1 MSNKKSSFNPKH
13 DPYAQREAQKYV
25 NPIPSRELIIE
36 LLTDHGKPLTQ
47 KAIQKAFTLFDEEQ
61 VEALRRRLRAMERD
75 GQVLKNRKQCFCLVN
90 SKDLIVGRVIGH
102 PEGFGFLRPDD
113 ATEDLYFSPREMK
126 ALMHNDRVVAQII
139 TIDRRGRREGSVVE
153 ILERLTA
160 RVVGRIILDKGVAFV
175 IPNNKKINQDIII
188 PQVEINGA
196 LHEQIVVAELIEQPT
211 KRNKPIGKVV
221 EIMGDHMA
229 PGMEIEVAL
238 RSYELPFIWPDLVLD
253 EISDLKAEVP
263 EAAKTNRIDL
273 RHTPLITI
281 DGEDARDFDDA
292 VYCERVGS
300 AWKLIVAIADVSF
313 YVTPDSALDTEARNR
328 GTSVYFPEQVIPMLP
343 EALSNG
349 LCSINPEVDRLC
361 LVCEMMVSDQ
371 GVVTETNFYE
381 AVMRSHA
388 RMTYTEVAGII
399 KDNTPELLE
408 KYHDR
413 LDNLADLHQLF
424 TVLSQIREQRGA
436 MDFDTRETQIIFAEN
451 RKIEQIIPTTR
462 NDAHRMIEEFMIA
475 ANISAARFLQKH
487 KMPKL
492 LRVHEGPSAEKVL
505 DLRVFLN
512 ELGLSLDGGL
522 KPEPKDYMAL
532 MDQVKGRADSHLIQ
546 TVILRSLSQAVYSAE
561 DKGHFGLA
569 LEAYGHFTSP
579 IRRYPDLLIH
589 RAIKHVC
596 LGLPPEAFRYSFQDM
611 VNFGEHCSA
620 TERRADEATR
630 EVVSWLKCEYMMDKI
645 GQEFSGII
653 SSVTA
658 FGLFIELEDLYIEGL
673 VHISTLG
680 KDFYHF
686 DAVSHQLT
694 GEQTGKKY
702 RLGDAINVV
711 LARVDLDEKKID
723 FDLPQKS
730 YKTKKLKADKKVKK
744 IKKNKKIKKRPQ
756 H

>member
-1 MSNKKSSFNPKH
+1 MSNKKSSFNPNH
-13 DPYAQREAQKYV
+13 DPYAQREAQKYL

-36 LLTDHGKPLTQ
+36 LLRDNGKPLTQ
-47 KAIQKAFTLFDEEQ
+47 KAIQKAFSLFNEEQ
-61 VEALRRRLRAMERD
+61 IEALRRRLRAMERD
-75 GQVLKNRKQCFCLVN
+75 GQVLKNRRQCFCLVN

-113 ATEDLYFSPREMK
+113 ASEDLYFSPREMK
-126 ALMHNDRVVAQII
+126 ALMHNDRVMAQVIN
-139 TIDRRGRREGSVVE
+139 IDRRGRREGSVVE
-153 ILERLTA
+153 VLERMTFQI
-160 RVVGRIILDKGVAFV
+160 VGRLILDKGVAFV
-175 IPNNKKINQDIII
+175 IPNNQKINQDIII
-188 PQVEINGA
+188 PQSEINGA
-196 LHEQIVVAELIEQPT
+196 MHEQIVVTELIEQPT
-211 KRNKPIGKVV
+211 KRNKPIAKVV

-238 RSYELPFIWPDLVLD
+238 RSYELPFIWPDLVLE
-253 EISDLKAEVP
+253 EINDLTAEVP
-263 EAAKTNRIDL
+263 KTAKTNRVDL
-273 RHTPLITI
+273 RETPLITI

-292 VYCERVGS
+292 VYCERSGS
-300 AWKLIVAIADVSF
+300 GWRLIVAIADVSY
-313 YVTPDSALDTEARNR
+313 YVTPNSPLDNEAKNR

-343 EALSNG
+343 EILSNG

-361 LVCEMMVSDQ
+361 LVCDMKVSDQ
-371 GVVTETNFYE
+371 GEVTETNFYE
-381 AVMRSHA
+381 AVMCSHA
-388 RMTYTEVAGII
+388 RMTYTDVAAII
-399 KDNTPELLE
+399 VDKPTKLLE

-413 LDNLADLHQLF
+413 LENIADLYQLF
-424 TVLSQIREQRGA
+424 SVLNEKRKHRGA

-451 RKIEQIIPTTR
+451 RKIEQILPKKR

-492 LRVHEGPSAEKVL
+492 LRVHEGPSMEKVL

-512 ELGLSLDGGL
+512 ELGLSLEGGVN
-522 KPEPKDYMAL
+522 PEPKNYMAL
-532 MDQVKGRADSHLIQ
+532 MTQVKGRSDAHLIQ

-596 LGLPPEAFRYSFQDM
+596 QGLSPKTFLYSFQDM
-611 VNFGEHCSA
+611 VNLGEHCSA

-630 EVVSWLKCEYMMDKI
+630 EVVNWLKCEYMMDKI
-645 GQEFSGII
+645 GQEFSAII

-658 FGLFIELEDLYIEGL
+658 FGLFVELEDLYIEGL

-680 KDFYHF
+680 RDFYHF
-686 DAVSHQLT
+686 DPVSHQLT

-702 RLGDAINVV
+702 RLGDSIKVM

-723 FDLPQKS
+723 FELTQKRVKSKKSKS
-730 YKTKKLKADKKVKK
+730 YKKSRAVKT
-744 IKKNKKIKKRPQ
+744 IKKRR
-756 H
+756 

>member
-13 DPYAQREAQKYV
+13 DPYAQREAQKYD

-47 KAIQKAFTLFDEEQ
+47 KAIQKAFTLFEEEQ
-61 VEALRRRLRAMERD
+61 IEALRRRLRAMERD

-126 ALMHNDRVVAQII
+126 GLMHNDRVVAQII

-238 RSYELPFIWPDLVLD
+238 RSYELPFIWPDLLLD
-253 EISDLKAEVP
+253 EIDDLKVEVP

-273 RHTPLITI
+273 RKTPLITI

-292 VYCERVGS
+292 VFCERSGS

-313 YVTPDSALDTEARNR
+313 YVTPDSALDQEARNR

-343 EALSNG
+343 EVLSNG

-399 KDNTPELLE
+399 KDKTPELLE

-413 LDNLADLHQLF
+413 LDNLADLYQLF
-424 TVLSQIREQRGA
+424 TVLSNIREQRGA
-436 MDFDTRETQIIFAEN
+436 MDFDTRETQIIFAED

-492 LRVHEGPSAEKVL
+492 LRVHEGPSADKVL

-532 MDQVKGRADSHLIQ
+532 MEQVKGRADSHLIQ

-596 LGLPPEAFRYSFQDM
+596 QGLLPESFIYSFQDM
-611 VNFGEHCSA
+611 VNLGEHCSA

-630 EVVSWLKCEYMMDKI
+630 EVDSWLKCEYMMDKI

-658 FGLFIELEDLYIEGL
+658 FGLFVELEDLYIEGL

-686 DAVSHQLT
+686 DPVSHQLT

-702 RLGDAINVV
+702 RLGDAIKVMLV
-711 LARVDLDEKKID
+711 RVDLDDKKID
-723 FDLPQKS
+723 FDLAQKS
-730 YKTKKLKADKKVKK
+730 YKAKKMKSGKKLK
-744 IKKNKKIKKRPQ
+744 NLKKIKKRHQ
-756 H
+756 Y

>member
-253 EISDLKAEVP
+253 EINDLKSEVP

-273 RHTPLITI
+273 RNTPLITI

-744 IKKNKKIKKRPQ
+744 NKKIKKRRQ

>member
-47 KAIQKAFTLFDEEQ
+47 KAIQKAFTLFEEEQ

-102 PEGFGFLRPDD
+102 SEGFGFLRPDD

-139 TIDRRGRREGSVVE
+139 TIDRRGRREGSVVD

-253 EISDLKAEVP
+253 EINDLKSEVP

-273 RHTPLITI
+273 RNTPLITI

-645 GQEFSGII
+645 GQGFSGII

-730 YKTKKLKADKKVKK
+730 SKTKKLRADKKVRK

>member
-47 KAIQKAFTLFDEEQ
+47 KAIQKAFTLFEEEQ

-253 EISDLKAEVP
+253 EINDLKSEVP

-273 RHTPLITI
+273 RNTPLITI

-292 VYCERVGS
+292 VYCERAGS

-424 TVLSQIREQRGA
+424 TVLSKIREQRGA
-436 MDFDTRETQIIFAEN
+436 MDFDSRETQIIFAEN

-645 GQEFSGII
+645 GQGFSGII

-730 YKTKKLKADKKVKK
+730 SKTKKLRADKKVRK